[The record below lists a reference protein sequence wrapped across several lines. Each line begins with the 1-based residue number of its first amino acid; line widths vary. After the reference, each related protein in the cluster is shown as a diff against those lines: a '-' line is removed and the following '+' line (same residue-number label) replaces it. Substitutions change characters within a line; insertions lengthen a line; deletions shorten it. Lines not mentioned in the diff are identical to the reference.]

1 MLPRHVRDVLRF
13 GAGLLLPMA
22 VAVGGGDGLIPALA
36 SVRALRRAA
45 CPGRGDLRALGA
57 GLRDGT
63 SSPDPGLV
71 G

>member
-36 SVRALRRAA
+36 SV
-45 CPGRGDLRALGA
+45 
-57 GLRDGT
+57 
-63 SSPDPGLV
+63 
-71 G
+71 